1 MSARVHDGAG
11 SEARGNESRHRYPRR
26 AIFLEYF
33 HAALGLLLTLGP
45 FAVVTPLAP
54 VTGVLGALGTLFA
67 AFGARA
73 VLRHRTH
80 FSLSESGLTVD
91 GLVRRHLPWD
101 QLTRCTL
108 GYYST
113 KRDRRDG
120 WMQLKL
126 TARRRS
132 LRIDSQM
139 EGFATIVRQAARAA
153 LSRGIAFDPTT
164 VENLRALGI
173 PDAPDAPGAP

>member
-1 MSARVHDGAG
+1 MSVQAHDNAG
-11 SEARGNESRHRYPRR
+11 SEAPERESRHRYPRR

-33 HAALGLLLTLGP
+33 YAALGLLLTLGP
-45 FAVVTPLAP
+45 FTVVTPLAP
-54 VTGVLGALGTLFA
+54 VTGILGALGALFA

-73 VLRHRTH
+73 VLRHCTCLR
-80 FSLSESGLTVD
+80 LSESGLTVD
-91 GLVRRHLPWD
+91 SPVRRHLRWD
-101 QLTRCTL
+101 QLTRCAL

-126 TARRRS
+126 KAQRRS
-132 LRIDSQM
+132 LRIDSQI
-139 EGFATIVRQAARAA
+139 EGFATIVHRAAHAA

-173 PDAPDAPGAP
+173 PDAITDTA